1 MVRPNPLHKERLLKE
16 LDQLGYSDRV
26 KRIAAL
32 GRQHLGSLEYSRLLL
47 SLLEGGAYEARLA
60 LMGAIA
66 TLDVP
71 VILAGLKHPK
81 ASIRNTAAGLAPQ
94 VASAEEIERELP
106 GLAPDCRRK
115 LLRTVALM
123 NRLELAE
130 RLLPEVQARWGAGEA
145 AIVLQACSAATVRAR
160 LTELGYAII
169 DWKKLASRHLKV
181 VADYFTRE
189 LEAAPLRAKDQVW
202 SRFSSAM
209 EYLCNHKPDL
219 VLACALNHSPADKLP
234 SALKAHLGI
243 LMRQRPDAVY
253 ELLIRTETCGELL
266 TFGVPEA
273 VLKRAKLL
281 TMDQWKQLAKLL
293 ADQPVHVARM
303 LEHLAPSWRG
313 EIFEAVYEAEKR
325 RERVFPERLLYVLPH
340 ALRDQEAARLL
351 GLREIRENR
360 ERTLRIT
367 AARSIHQVRDQLEEA
382 TRVSS
387 ADERATA
394 LMQLIR
400 STVLSR
406 QGMDVTLLT
415 LGRIRNDQDPVRGA
429 VFKALS
435 ESPASVYEAAHIPA
449 LAELVDSVIDAR
461 DTSYGTR
468 YSVQQLAFSIL
479 RHQAAEPDGEL
490 FRFALSTLQ
499 KLAKQDGQLSLPS
512 MEKNMPKGVEEI
524 IFEGIYSYAAQAGKR
539 ENYNLVLSL
548 AGSFGKRGYGIV
560 KLQQLLREAAKAKT
574 EATAIRAARLWLA
587 PLQTR
592 DERVRE
598 LLDAD
603 PSYITIYEVF
613 RHLHLKRQE
622 WLDPYISEAAI
633 KGKFLSGKTVYLVPA
648 SDGFYR
654 WLPRQQQ
661 AYGSLLSKVATGSK
675 YSLFERS
682 RAIRIMAG
690 MPDWNPELLYGLVQD
705 KEVAVAEAALHAL
718 SLLEEP
724 EQALPAL
731 LEHLDSDRARVAM
744 YSVPRCIRRV
754 SPALLSAMLK
764 ELLDREKLKITV
776 RKEAIRLLGAYRN
789 EDSLPL
795 LLKEY
800 TKPKAHKDVIIAIGH
815 AARGLLDDERSWE
828 LLGAV
833 ASSPQPDIAVSL
845 LSQQPDALPANYR
858 PRYLDLIIAI
868 AQHPDVFVR
877 RQAYSTM
884 ARWTNG
890 YESVVAAAAAEGML
904 DLEDSTSWEFAM
916 MTIIEAAR
924 DGKVNAVV
932 AGICRELAA
941 AAVRQEWNAAAD
953 RDLPHRQRLQVLI
966 KQLTSLPIST
976 RVQLSSLYLELIGI
990 LAADETQLRLVLKL
1004 YIAVLDWNNTEEASG
1019 CLNRM
1024 AQGIASQPMLL
1035 GEVYSEVTGTLEQ
1048 SAGYWTPEALL
1059 ELVDVLRD
1067 EPNYEALFLGLP
1079 LLEAAGRALHW
1090 GPEAAERLRW
1100 YRTCS
1105 HAAVR
1110 SQALNIWTAQE
1121 SALFLH

>member
-1 MVRPNPLHKERLLKE
+1 MVRQNPLHKERLLKE
-16 LDQLGYSDRV
+16 LDQLGYSDRI
-26 KRIAAL
+26 KRVTAL
-32 GRQHLGSLEYSRLLL
+32 GRQHLGAPEYSRLLAA
-47 SLLEGGAYEARLA
+47 LLEGGVYEARLA
-60 LMGAIA
+60 LIGAIA
-66 TLDVP
+66 TLDVS
-71 VILAGLKHPK
+71 VILAGLKHPM
-81 ASIRNTAAGLAPQ
+81 ASIRNTAAGLAAKA
-94 VASAEEIERELP
+94 ASVEEIERELP
-106 GLAPDCRRK
+106 GLSPDCRRK

-123 NRLELAE
+123 NRRELAE
-130 RLLPEVQARWGAGEA
+130 RLLPVVQARWGADEA
-145 AIVLQACSAATVRAR
+145 AIVLQACSESTVHAR
-160 LTELGYAII
+160 LAELGYAIM
-169 DWKKLASRHLKV
+169 DWKKLASRHLEV
-181 VADYFTRE
+181 VAEYFTRE
-189 LEAAPLRAKDQVW
+189 LEAAPFRAKDQVW
-202 SRFSSAM
+202 WRFSSAL
-209 EYLCNHKPDL
+209 ERLCNHKPDL
-219 VLACALNHSPADKLP
+219 VLACALNHSPADNLP
-234 SALKAHLGI
+234 SALKAQLGI

-253 ELLIRTETCGELL
+253 ELLIRTETRGELFN
-266 TFGVPEA
+266 FGVPEA

-281 TMDQWKQLAKLL
+281 SLDQWKELAKLL
-293 ADQPVHVARM
+293 ADQPVRVARV
-303 LEHLAPSWRG
+303 LEHLAPSKRG
-313 EIFEAVYEAEKR
+313 EIFEAVYEAETR

-340 ALRDQEAARLL
+340 ALRDQEAARML

-360 ERTLRIT
+360 ERSLRIT

-400 STVLSR
+400 STVLAR
-406 QGMDVTLLT
+406 QGMDVTLTT
-415 LGRIRNDQDPVRGA
+415 LSRIRNDQDPVRGA
-429 VFKALS
+429 VFKELS
-435 ESPASVYEAAHIPA
+435 ESPASVYEAAHVPA

-479 RHQAAEPDGEL
+479 RHQAAEPEGEL
-490 FRFALSTLQ
+490 FRFALNTLQ

-512 MEKNMPKGVEEI
+512 LEKNMPQGVEEI
-524 IFEGIYSYAAQAGKR
+524 IFEAIYSYAAQAGKR

-548 AGSFGKRGYGIV
+548 AGSFGKRGHGIV
-560 KLQQLLREAAKAKT
+560 KLQQLLQEAAKAKT

-622 WLDPYISEAAI
+622 WLDPYISGAAI

-648 SDGFYR
+648 ADGFYR

-661 AYGSLLSKVATGSK
+661 AYGALLSKVATGHK

-682 RAIRIMAG
+682 RAIRIMAS

-718 SLLEEP
+718 SLLEVP

-754 SPALLSAMLK
+754 SPVLLSLVLK

-776 RKEAIRLLGAYRN
+776 RKEAIRLLGTYRS

-795 LLKEY
+795 LLKEFA
-800 TKPKAHKDVIIAIGH
+800 KPKAHKDIIIAIGH
-815 AARGLLDDERSWE
+815 VARGLLDDERSWE
-828 LLGAV
+828 LLGDIA
-833 ASSPQPDIAVSL
+833 ASPQRDIAVSL
-845 LSQQPDALPANYR
+845 LSQHPDALPVEYR

-868 AQHPDVFVR
+868 ARHPEVFVR
-877 RQAYSTM
+877 RQAYAAM
-884 ARWTNG
+884 NRWTNG
-890 YESVVAAAAAEGML
+890 YEDVVAAAAAWAMM
-904 DLEDSTSWEFAM
+904 DLKDGISWEFAM
-916 MTIIEAAR
+916 MTLIEAAR
-924 DGKVNAVV
+924 DGKVNTVV
-932 AGICRELAA
+932 AGICRQLAA
-941 AAVRQEWNAAAD
+941 TAVSQEWNAAAD

-966 KQLTSLPIST
+966 KRLADLPKST
-976 RVQLSSLYLELIGI
+976 RVQLSPLYLELIDI
-990 LAADETQLRLVLKL
+990 LATDETLPSLVLKL
-1004 YIAVLDWNNTEEASG
+1004 YIAVIDWNNKEEATG
-1019 CLNRM
+1019 YLKRM
-1024 AQGIASQPMLL
+1024 AQSIAAQPLL
-1035 GEVYSEVTGTLEQ
+1035 LSEVYSEVIGTLEQ

-1059 ELVDVLRD
+1059 ELVDVLRG
-1067 EPNYEALFLGLP
+1067 EPHYESLYLGLP
-1079 LLEAAGRALHW
+1079 LLAAAGQALHW
-1090 GPEAAERLRW
+1090 SPEAAERLRW

-1121 SALFLH
+1121 SALFMH